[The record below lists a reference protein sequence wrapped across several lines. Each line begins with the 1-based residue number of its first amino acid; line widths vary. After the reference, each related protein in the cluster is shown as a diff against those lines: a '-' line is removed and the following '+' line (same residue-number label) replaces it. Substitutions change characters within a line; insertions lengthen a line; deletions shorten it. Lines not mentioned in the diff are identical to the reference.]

1 MVNVNL
7 EQKRLDLESQLA
19 RAVSNATV
27 HWHEAASEAWRF
39 YQSASTQMLRPPPEG
54 ERQVGPPPLNVANLL
69 AIQLPGS
76 PVQQAPRPLRSK
88 VVLNPVAIP
97 GNKGDSFSVTLQA
110 VPNGSAITRVEIGG
124 GQPDLDWKPNG
135 PLSGTATLKANL
147 VAPIWDGTRW
157 FVQVKVYYTQP
168 DGTPRI
174 AYANLGILR
183 PPPKAKP
190 QPE

>member
-7 EQKRLDLESQLA
+7 EQKRLDLESQFA

-76 PVQQAPRPLRSK
+76 PVQQAPRPLRGK

-97 GNKGDSFSVTLQA
+97 GNKGDSFSVTA
-110 VPNGSAITRVEIGG
+110 SSRAK
-124 GQPDLDWKPNG
+124 WKCN
-135 PLSGTATLKANL
+135 
-147 VAPIWDGTRW
+147 
-157 FVQVKVYYTQP
+157 Y
-168 DGTPRI
+168 PR
-174 AYANLGILR
+174 
-183 PPPKAKP
+183 
-190 QPE
+190 

>member
-1 MVNVNL
+1 MTARNNAL
-7 EQKRLDLESQLA
+7 RDWTEMETEAWDAYQRA
-19 RAVSNATV
+19 RA
-27 HWHEAASEAWRF
+27 
-39 YQSASTQMLRPPPEG
+39 QMLQPPPEG
-54 ERQVGPPPLNVANLL
+54 QRRVGAPPLNVANLL
-69 AIQLPGS
+69 AMQLPGR
-76 PVQQAPRPLRSK
+76 PAQQAPRPLRGK

-124 GQPDLDWKPNG
+124 GQPDLDWNPNG

-174 AYANLGILR
+174 AYEHLGTLK
-183 PPPKAKP
+183 PPPKPKP
-190 QPE
+190 QAE

>member
-1 MVNVNL
+1 M
-7 EQKRLDLESQLA
+7 SHYSSA
-19 RAVSNATV
+19 RA
-27 HWHEAASEAWRF
+27 
-39 YQSASTQMLRPPPEG
+39 QMLQQPPEGPRQARPPPLE
-54 ERQVGPPPLNVANLL
+54 VANIL
-69 AIQLPGS
+69 ALQIGPAFGQRPE
-76 PVQQAPRPLRSK
+76 RPLRGK

-97 GNKGDSFSVTLQA
+97 GNKDDSFSVTLQA
-110 VPNGSAITRVEIGG
+110 VPNGSAITGVAIGG

-135 PLSGTATLKANL
+135 PLSGTATLKAN
-147 VAPIWDGTRW
+147 VVSPTWDGIRW

-183 PPPKAKP
+183 PPPKPKP

>member
-1 MVNVNL
+1 MQVKV
-7 EQKRLDLESQLA
+7 QP
-19 RAVSNATV
+19 T
-27 HWHEAASEAWRF
+27 
-39 YQSASTQMLRPPPEG
+39 YQSARTQMLQQPPEG

-69 AIQLPGS
+69 AMQLPGR
-76 PVQQAPRPLRSK
+76 PARQAPRPLRGK

-97 GNKGDSFSVTLQA
+97 GNKGDNFSVTLQA
-110 VPNGSAITRVEIGG
+110 VPNGSAITRVAIGG

-135 PLSGTATLKANL
+135 PLSGTATLQANL

-168 DGTPRI
+168 DGTSRI
-174 AYANLGILR
+174 AYEHLGTLK

-190 QPE
+190 QPEWGWN